1 LTATMWLRV
10 VVAPPHSSIYAA
22 FSGHSHIEYHFSM
35 SSRTPLRHYVA
46 LSPSRGRKRR
56 YGICLP

>member
-1 LTATMWLRV
+1 MTATMWLRV

-46 LSPSRGRKRR
+46 LSPSRVMP
-56 YGICLP
+56 LS